1 MVRVRVDEQL
11 MRQQR
16 DALRREARCLGRESA
31 RVRHPV
37 IDEARLH
44 RALEVAKPR
53 GLYRSAG
60 ARACEESEL
69 LAGQVAHPLEKHMR
83 GGGSQAGL
91 RLAVLMS
98 YDGRAAF
105 ASSSSSAASAVSAAA
120 ASAASTASAA
130 ATAATATAAATGDA
144 SGASVPADRRPGR
157 QHACRYAL
165 CDARQGL

>member
-105 ASSSSSAASAVSAAA
+105 ASSSAASAVSAAA
-120 ASAASTASAA
+120 ASAASAAS
-130 ATAATATAAATGDA
+130 TAATAAAATGDA

-157 QHACRYAL
+157 QHACRYTL

>member
-1 MVRVRVDEQL
+1 MVRVRIDEQL

-16 DALRREARCLGRESA
+16 GALRREARCLGRESA

-98 YDGRAAF
+98 YDGMAAF
-105 ASSSSSAASAVSAAA
+105 ASSSAASAVSAAA
-120 ASAASTASAA
+120 ASAAS
-130 ATAATATAAATGDA
+130 AATATAAAAAATGDA